1 MHHIGDID
9 FDAAPELE
17 PLHTPELD
25 PSDNEGR
32 EEWLAIANHRQ
43 QLIRLGVDLR
53 AVELEDAISAYPDKV
68 EGAVLAFME
77 RFTAPNLSA
86 TRKLTVLIRRGES
99 PSNPV
104 HNMPRHPVYT
114 ARDFEAPLMPP
125 RATPSRSLEELQA
138 ELDLGG
144 VRAMSVRCMVKY
156 NPQWELEIV
165 NGKILR
171 QKVAIEK
178 MHLPAQHAT
187 FYT

>member
-9 FDAAPELE
+9 FDAAPQLE
-17 PLHTPELD
+17 PLPIQELD
-25 PSDNEGR
+25 PSNFEGR
-32 EEWLAIANHRQ
+32 EEWFVIALHRQ
-43 QLIRLGVDLR
+43 QLIRLGVDLTS
-53 AVELEDAISAYPDKV
+53 VELEDAVSAYPDKV
-68 EGAVLAFME
+68 EGAVLAFMQ

-86 TRKLTVLIRRGES
+86 TRKLTVLIRRGAR

-125 RATPSRSLEELQA
+125 RAAPSRSLEELQA

-144 VRAMSVRCMVKY
+144 VRAMAVRCMVKH

-165 NGKILR
+165 NGSILR

-178 MHLPAQHAT
+178 MQLPAQHST
-187 FYT
+187 VYT

>member
-9 FDAAPELE
+9 FDAAPELG
-17 PLHTPELD
+17 PVSTPDLN
-25 PSDNEGR
+25 PSDFEGR
-32 EEWLAIANHRQ
+32 EEWFVIATHRQ
-43 QLIRLGVDLR
+43 QLIRLGVDLTS
-53 AVELEDAISAYPDKV
+53 VELEDAVSAYPDKV
-68 EGAVLAFME
+68 EGAVLAFRE

-86 TRKLTVLIRRGES
+86 TRKLALLIRRGAR

-125 RATPSRSLEELQA
+125 RAAPSRSLEELQA

-144 VRAMSVRCMVKY
+144 VRAMAVRCMVKH

-165 NGKILR
+165 DGNILR

-178 MHLPAQHAT
+178 MELPAEHAAL
-187 FYT
+187 YT